1 MSRENRTMD
10 CMPILAKVETAG
22 HATSPASASHASHT
36 SHTSLLLHEHL
47 EEHLWVDPAHS
58 THTTTVGMHTTG
70 LSVRIIK
77 ILFFNAIVI
86 TLLLGRIT
94 QNLIC

>member
-1 MSRENRTMD
+1 MD

-36 SHTSLLLHEHL
+36 SLLLHEHL
-47 EEHLWVDPAHS
+47 EEHLWIDPAHS
-58 THTTTVGMHTTG
+58 AHATTVGMHTTG
-70 LSVRIIK
+70 LGVRIIK
-77 ILFFNAIVI
+77 ILFFDAIVI

>member
-1 MSRENRTMD
+1 MD

-22 HATSPASASHASHT
+22 HATSPASASHAS
-36 SHTSLLLHEHL
+36 LLLHEHL

-58 THTTTVGMHTTG
+58 THATTVRMHTSG
-70 LSVRIIK
+70 LSMGIIQV
-77 ILFFNAIVI
+77 LFFDAIVI